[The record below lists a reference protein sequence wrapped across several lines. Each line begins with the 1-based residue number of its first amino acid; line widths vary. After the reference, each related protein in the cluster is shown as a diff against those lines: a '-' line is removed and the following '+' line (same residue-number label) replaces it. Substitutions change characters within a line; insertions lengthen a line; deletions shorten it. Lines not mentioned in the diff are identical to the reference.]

1 MLATSPFLLLP
12 NGPRRQVIRAALYAT
27 ARQTPPEA
35 LRALLQIDT
44 DLSGLIDLTAMDYDG
59 GVHPKHRLTGYHDF
73 FVERVRPGER
83 VLDLGCGYGAV
94 SYSLASKS
102 RAFVTGLDLS
112 AENIAA
118 AQARFRHPNL
128 RFVVGDATRD
138 LPGDSVDVIVAS
150 NVLEHIEDRR
160 DFLRTVQGRLHPSRW
175 LIRVPMLNRDWRVL
189 LRKEL
194 GLRHFSDPTHCTEY
208 TSDTFAAEMRAA
220 SLLIVH
226 EQINW
231 GEIWAEVRD
240 HA

>member
-1 MLATSPFLLLP
+1 M
-12 NGPRRQVIRAALYAT
+12 ALYAT
-27 ARQTPPEA
+27 TRQPPRDA
-35 LRALLQIDT
+35 LRVLLQVET
-44 DLSGLIDLTAMDYDG
+44 DLIGLIDETAMRYDG
-59 GVHPKHRLTGYHDF
+59 GVHTKHRLTGYHDF

-94 SYSLASKS
+94 SYSLAS
-102 RAFVTGLDLS
+102 RAGASVVGVDFS
-112 AENIAA
+112 AENISAA
-118 AQARFRHPNL
+118 RARFQHPNL
-128 RFVVGDATRD
+128 RFVVGDATQD
-138 LPGDSVDVIVAS
+138 LPQGPVDVIVAS

-160 DFLRTVQGRLHPSRW
+160 DFLRTVQERLHPSRW
-175 LIRVPMLNRDWRVL
+175 LIRVPMLNRDWRVP